1 MKRLK
6 KLKFTALV
14 LVFALLFTSIQPAA
28 WVEAAAGS
36 AGQAAD
42 GTEEP
47 GADIHNP
54 ENGVWS
60 YIYFGSYPQ
69 TEVAGDDLTDA
80 IKNASYDANGDAT
93 VDGEKYHRI
102 YTRRYPAGILNES
115 DGTDEY
121 FYYKWEPIRWKVLQ
135 KTEDALLVM
144 ADVGLDYIP
153 YHTAETAVTWDKS
166 WIRDWLNSEN
176 TDTLYDSG
184 SYIKNNYFSYSFYLC
199 ENGNEG
205 YRHYLKDDKQEKVHS
220 FYTTAFDD
228 AQRAAITAQGNDKLF
243 LLSAEDVK
251 NASYGFGTA
260 EKLPARQLSISEYAK
275 KKSWFASESAWWLRS
290 DDAPYATIVGS
301 GGDIISQ
308 SEYFKV
314 NDYSMAC
321 VPAMYISL
329 SSDQWVS
336 EAAQLAGYKEDA
348 LNTLYAFQTSKYQTA
363 EAVSMLKAVKES
375 RDAINQAK
383 DNAAVDNALAA
394 AKAKIGGLKTGV
406 EANWEEAIAA
416 GDSLNPVH
424 HHDTS
429 MMTAADTDLDTLRSE
444 ENKDYTDWHYVYFG
458 IYPQAKVTD
467 QRIIK
472 GLASF
477 EVRGEFE
484 GKKYWRDSGYWY
496 EYAPIKWR
504 ILQVEDNQLFLAAD
518 QMLDVFRMGGTT
530 TKAWNDSKLKEWMN
544 TDATNAT
551 WFLPKAFSE
560 EEQNA
565 IVPYEIDGTENKVY
579 VLSYDDVKNEAYGF
593 CSAVTVNSN
602 SRSRQMRAT
611 DWALASG
618 RTEENTPC
626 WTRTYYDAVSKF
638 RSITATGAMGT
649 YSAGSIGG
657 VVPALRLSLD
667 KKYAPYWSMS
677 EPTSDADIKAIL
689 DAMDG
694 LETLYREED
703 YSAAQWAKVQE
714 SLDGMLERMIEG
726 AGEQEIADIVE
737 ETKQELDEIPNKQQE
752 EQSALQ
758 AAKDAAKAE
767 LEAYREDN
775 DKYTEEQQQE
785 REGII
790 TTGITAIE
798 AAQDADAVTAA
809 LNKAKEDL
817 AKIVP
822 GGGEEDPKIP
832 PTLEEELRNRTFQTI
847 DDETQRMYS
856 ESYELTIEVFADI
869 RCGAADIAL
878 KYLQQMNLP
887 TDKVDIFSIDNSGAS
902 KEKVQSHVGQ
912 LNTPDITHCYDAEV
926 VSNGN
931 SQAELDMRSYSY
943 YYSDGIPGTP
953 LYVFRDSTG
962 KILNVTAGWRDTEEL
977 TEILDSIG
985 YIHLVTGGEKPVST
999 TIEAEFEVTYC
1010 QTEARQMLSR
1020 INDLRTGEDAWE
1032 WNETDTEKI
1041 FHTDLG
1047 ELTYDYE
1054 LEKVAMQRAAEL
1066 VAAYSHTRPD
1076 ETSCFTAYPSAFDNM
1091 SKGENIAIG
1100 TGSFTE
1106 ERAFTGWREEDKPYS
1121 GQGHRRNMLNEGF
1134 RTVGIAHVTYNGCHY
1149 WVQEFGGNVVSDE
1162 ETPANDSK
1170 TTIKVSISKNAIS
1183 EQELKAE
1190 TETMEMKEG
1199 ESQPFPQVY
1208 NTVRTN
1214 ETWVYAPSLEF
1225 PVTAKWSVSSGGDV
1239 VSISGGTFQALKEG
1253 NTRVTASY
1261 NGGTTEIQVIV
1272 AGVPT
1277 KEEYEEKLKEY
1288 EGKLADYGETEKGEL
1303 EELLQ
1308 TIKEEL
1314 EAALAEDDMDAAN
1327 AALARMEEALKE
1339 KAAGKKEDAKQ
1350 ELGQIQGSITED
1362 QELDESQKAEIEE
1375 ALREAE
1381 AAIENAKDATAVK
1394 EELAKVKD
1402 KIEEIK
1408 AKGQELK
1415 QAQGEALNELNA
1427 LEKKLGDYRTAEQ
1440 QKIREA
1446 IETARNAIAEAK
1458 DADEVRS
1465 ALAAANAVFQKQ
1477 PTDAEL
1483 TKKEKEENQNQNN
1496 NKNLVKKITISAP
1509 SKKIAAKKKVA
1520 LTANVT
1526 PANAKDRRVKWSVD
1540 NQSYASVTQKGVV
1553 TMKKAGAGK
1562 SVKVTAT
1569 ALDGSGQKA
1578 TITISIMKSA
1588 VKSIKLG
1595 AAKTVRAGKTLKVKA
1610 TVNVTNKKAKANKTL
1625 KWTTSNKKYAT
1636 VNAKGVV
1643 SAKKAGK
1650 GKKVKITATA
1660 TDGTNK
1666 KATVTI
1672 KIK

>member
-1 MKRLK
+1 MKKLK

-102 YTRRYPAGILNES
+102 YTRRYPAGTLNES

-144 ADVGLDYIP
+144 ADKGLDYIP

-184 SYIKNNYFSYSFYLC
+184 SYMKNNYFSYSFYLC

-243 LLSAEDVK
+243 LLSAEDVR

-290 DDAPYATIVGS
+290 DDAPFATIVGS
-301 GGDIISQ
+301 GGDIISN

-667 KKYAPYWSMS
+667 KEYAPYWSMS

-703 YSAAQWAKVQE
+703 YSTAQWAKVQE
-714 SLDGMLERMIEG
+714 NLDKMLERMIEG
-726 AGEQEIADIVE
+726 TGEQEIADIVE

-767 LEAYREDN
+767 LEAYREEN

-1170 TTIKVSISKNAIS
+1170 TTVKVSISKNAIS

-1239 VSISGGTFQALKEG
+1239 VSISGGTLQALKEG
-1253 NTRVTASY
+1253 NARVTASY

-1277 KEEYEEKLKEY
+1277 KEE
-1288 EGKLADYGETEKGEL
+1288 A
-1303 EELLQ
+1303 
-1308 TIKEEL
+1308 KEE
-1314 EAALAEDDMDAAN
+1314 
-1327 AALARMEEALKE
+1327 
-1339 KAAGKKEDAKQ
+1339 AKQ
-1350 ELGQIQGSITED
+1350 ELGQIQGSIAED
-1362 QELDESQKAEIEE
+1362 EELDESQKAEIEE

-1394 EELAKVKD
+1394 EELAKIKN

-1408 AKGQELK
+1408 TKGQELK

-1465 ALAAANAVFQKQ
+1465 ALAAANTVFQKQ

-1483 TKKEKEENQNQNN
+1483 TKKEKEENQNN

-1588 VKSIKLG
+1588 VKSIKLR
-1595 AAKTVRAGKTLKVKA
+1595 AAKTVKAGKTLKVKA

-1643 SAKKAGK
+1643 SVKKAGK
-1650 GKKVKITATA
+1650 GKKVKVTATA